1 MNFYL
6 KKYGFCPP
14 QLQDEPHTDVGI
26 IVVIP
31 CYNEN
36 DLISSLNALLLC
48 EQPKCR
54 VEVITVI
61 NASEKSSIEI
71 KQQNLKTYTHG
82 IEWAKNN
89 NSDQLKFHF
98 ILNNDLP
105 KKHAGVGLARKIGM
119 DEAVARF
126 HSISKDGVIVCF
138 DADSKCDKNYLVE
151 IENHFNANLKTP
163 GCSFHY
169 EHPIEGNEFEQNIY
183 DGIINYELF
192 LRYYNQAQRYC
203 KLPYAYHTVGSSM
216 AVKSSA
222 YQKQGGMNK
231 RKAGEDFY
239 FIHKIIALGNF
250 TNLSSTKLIP
260 SPRISDRVPF
270 GTGRAIGEWV
280 DKNPETYLTYDF
292 RIWEIIRDFVNII
305 PSLENQS
312 IEDISFFNDKENS
325 VFVDF
330 LKQNEF
336 ENSLNEIRKNSTNS
350 KGFIKR
356 FLVWFNAFKLLKA
369 VHYLRDHQYQNQPIF
384 NEAKKLAI
392 KQGFYSNEL
401 NEKELLL
408 KYRLIENNSFVK
420 SSS

>member
-1 MNFYL
+1 M
-6 KKYGFCPP
+6 C
-14 QLQDEPHTDVGI
+14 D
-26 IVVIP
+26 
-31 CYNEN
+31 
-36 DLISSLNALLLC
+36 
-48 EQPKCR
+48 QPKCK

-61 NASEKSSIEI
+61 NASEKSSAEI
-71 KQQNLKTYTHG
+71 KQLNLQTYKQG
-82 IEWAKNN
+82 VEWAKNN

-98 ILNNDLP
+98 ILNNELP

-126 HSISKDGVIVCF
+126 HSTNKDGVIVCF

-151 IENHFNANLKTP
+151 IEKHFNANLKTP
-163 GCSFHY
+163 GCSIHY

-192 LRYYNQAQRYC
+192 LRYYNQALRYC
-203 KLPYAYHTVGSSM
+203 KLPYAYQTVGSSM

-239 FIHKIIALGNF
+239 FIHKIIVLGNF
-250 TNLSSTKLIP
+250 TNLSLTKVIP

-280 DKNPETYLTYDF
+280 DENPDTYLTYDF
-292 RIWEIIRDFVNII
+292 RIWEIIRKFVNII

-312 IEDISFFNDKENS
+312 IEDILFFNEKENS

-336 ENSLNEIRKNSTNS
+336 QNSLNEIRKNSTNS

-356 FLVWFNAFKLLKA
+356 FLVWFNAFRLLKA
-369 VHYLRDHQYQNQPIF
+369 IHYLRDHQYQNQPIF

-401 NEKELLL
+401 NEKDLLMT
-408 KYRLIENNSFVK
+408 YRQEEKLIT
-420 SSS
+420 